1 MKALM
6 AGLAGLLFGA
16 GLVFGGMTHPS
27 VVLAFLDVSG
37 AWNPQLLFVMA
48 GAVLTTM
55 VGYRLVLRRT
65 HPWLESKFHLPI
77 SRHVDGRLIAGAAIF
92 GVGWGLAGYCPGP
105 ALVSL
110 ASGYGSVWLFV
121 AAMALGWWIAKRL
134 PLLSRTT
141 SSVVIEHE
149 KTQR

>member
-6 AGLAGLLFGA
+6 AGLVGLLFGA
-16 GLVFGGMTHPS
+16 GLVFGGMTQPS

-48 GAVLTTM
+48 SALLTTM
-55 VGYRLVLRRT
+55 VGYRLVLPRT
-65 HPWLESKFHLPI
+65 RPWLESKFHLPM
-77 SRHVDGRLIAGAAIF
+77 SRHVDGRLMAGAAIF

-105 ALVSL
+105 ALVSI
-110 ASGYGSVWLFV
+110 AGGNGSVWLFV
-121 AAMALGWWIAKRL
+121 ASMALGWWIAKRL

-141 SSVVIEHE
+141 LSGVIEHE
-149 KTQR
+149 KAQR